1 MNSDEEMNNSNNNIS
16 EEASNSDNENYE
28 NEDNIKPKYIPPK
41 QTALPFVT
49 FENGKFIISEEAKKL
64 LSQKSNENMGII
76 SLVGKYRTGKSFLLN
91 RVILQRKENLGFGV
105 APTIRPCTK
114 GIWIW
119 SDPLTISNVHS
130 SSPFPAY
137 LIDTEGL
144 GAYDEEINHDSKIFL
159 IAVLISSLFIYNSFG
174 AIDENEISNLS
185 FVLNLSK
192 TIKIKSVS
200 LEDNEEDLARY
211 FPTLLWLLRDFS
223 LKLEDKNGNVITEKQ
238 YLENALREL
247 SGLTNSIE
255 EKNRIRNLIRGY
267 FPERD
272 CFVMVRPTEDEHDLQ
287 NLQNLPDNNFRKE
300 FLEQSKIFRNKVMKK
315 TKPKRLNGKLLSGA
329 MLVEFVQ
336 NVLDSINSGGIPV
349 IEDSWRYIMKNE
361 CIKSSKELINKFIIE
376 INQYK
381 DKNKNNKDFL
391 KNIKKYTKNLA
402 DRYIKDFLS
411 NNLIDDEDSKK
422 EFSEKLEKKI
432 NQELVK
438 FNKEIDKITEE
449 KFEND
454 LNIEANKFI
463 ESLKDMDYSKNYYK
477 FFDDIEIF
485 KENSAN
491 ITPDFPEKNQILF
504 DKLMLIIRKFFDIQI
519 GKIKKDNEIEITN
532 LKNEKNKYLEK
543 INDLNK
549 DMNLLN
555 SKNNDTINKLNNEI
569 NNEKSKTKKMEEK
582 LNNAIKQNKID
593 TENLLKELNSK
604 KTDFDVQNNE
614 LINIQKK
621 YENELKAK
629 EEQILIMKM
638 NNDKIMSLNDQ
649 KLNYVEE
656 EINGLKDKYN
666 KLLKDSKAK
675 EEKLNKDIIILT
687 EKNKKLKIEKEKN
700 ENLSKEQANNNL
712 NNIMKY
718 LSENLK
724 AQSEENKSMF
734 EKMFKDKENSMQNYK
749 ELHQNI
755 KELNEK
761 NNELVLNNNILNT
774 KIKSLEEQNTKL
786 NLYKDIIHNSKGFK
800 CKYCEKVYLYEDF
813 KDHYSNCQKGLISN
827 TNINNTNINF
837 SPEKLKIK
845 ILKGRVKQ
853 DELGK
858 PYLEYIIDVNYD
870 TQNWRIS
877 RRFNHFSN
885 LFKTLKN
892 LCKSSGIQMPQSSNI
907 FINFG
912 NNTQF
917 SNFHENKII
926 QLEKFLKDL
935 SEINMINTSKPY
947 RKFLEFEQYV
957 DEDSDAIVNI
967 GSSNI
972 KGNYNHLGD
981 NNDKISDNDD
991 KSIED
996 SI

>member
-1 MNSDEEMNNSNNNIS
+1 MSSEDENNNSNNIS
-16 EEASNSDNENYE
+16 EEGQNSDNENY
-28 NEDNIKPKYIPPK
+28 DNIDQVEPKYIPPK
-41 QTALPFVT
+41 QTAIPFVT

-64 LSQKSNENMGII
+64 LSQKSNDNMGII

-91 RVILQRKENLGFGV
+91 RVILNRRENLGFGV
-105 APTIRPCTK
+105 GPTIRPCTK

-119 SDPLTISNVHS
+119 SDPLTISNVHNS
-130 SSPFPAY
+130 TPFPAY

-192 TIKIKSVS
+192 TIKIKSVT
-200 LEDNEEDLARY
+200 LEDNEEELARY

-255 EKNRIRNLIRGY
+255 EKNRVRNLIRTY

-287 NLQNLPDNNFRKE
+287 NLQNLPDNKFRKE
-300 FLEQSKIFRNKVMKK
+300 FLEESIIFRNKVMKK
-315 TKPKRLNGKLLSGA
+315 TKPKRLNGKILTGA

-336 NVLDSINSGGIPV
+336 NILDSINSGGIPV

-361 CIKSSKELINKFIIE
+361 CIKSTKELINKFIIE
-376 INQYK
+376 INKYK
-381 DKNKNNKDFL
+381 DENKDKKDFL

-402 DRYIKDFLS
+402 DKYIKEFLN

-463 ESLKDMDYSKNYYK
+463 ESLKEADYSKNYYK
-477 FFDDIEIF
+477 FFDDIELF
-485 KENSAN
+485 KEKSAN
-491 ITPDFPEKNQILF
+491 ITPDFPAKNQILF
-504 DKLMLIIRKFFDIQI
+504 DKVMLIIRKFFDIQI
-519 GKIKKDNEIEITN
+519 VKIKEDNEKEITN
-532 LKNEKNKYLEK
+532 LKNEKNKYLDR
-543 INDLNK
+543 INELNK
-549 DMNLLN
+549 GMNLLN
-555 SKNNDTINKLNNEI
+555 SKNTDIINKLNNDL
-569 NNEKSKTKKMEEK
+569 NNEKSKTKKMEER
-582 LNNAIKQNKID
+582 LNNALKQNKID
-593 TENLLKELNSK
+593 MENLERELNSK
-604 KTDFDVQNNE
+604 KSDFDVQNNE
-614 LINIQKK
+614 LLNIQRK
-621 YENELKAK
+621 YENDLKAK

-649 KLNYVEE
+649 KLNYVEK
-656 EINGLKDKYN
+656 EISSLKEKYN

-675 EEKLNKDIIILT
+675 EEKLNKDITILT

-700 ENLSKEQANNNL
+700 ENLNKEQVNNNL

-724 AQSEENKSMF
+724 AQSEENKNMF
-734 EKMFKDKENSMQNYK
+734 EKMFKDKENSLQNYK

-761 NNELVLNNNILNT
+761 NNELLLNNNILDT

-786 NLYKDIIHNSKGFK
+786 NIYKDIIHNSKGFK
-800 CKYCEKVYLYEDF
+800 CKYCEKIYSYEDF
-813 KDHYSNCQKGLISN
+813 KDHYTNCQKGLISN
-827 TNINNTNINF
+827 TNLNNTNINF
-837 SPEKLKIK
+837 SPEKLKVK

-892 LCKSSGIQMPQSSNI
+892 LCKSNGIQMPQSSNI

-912 NNTQF
+912 NNTTF
-917 SNFHENKII
+917 STFHEKKII

-935 SEINMINTSKPY
+935 SEINVINTSKPY

-957 DEDSDAIVNI
+957 DEDNDVIVNI

-972 KGNYNHLGD
+972 KGSYNNLGD
-981 NNDKISDNDD
+981 NDEQLSDNNGD
-991 KSIED
+991 KSMDD

>member
-774 KIKSLEEQNTKL
+774 KIISLEEQNTKL

-935 SEINMINTSKPY
+935 SKINMINTSKPY

-981 NNDKISDNDD
+981 NDDKISDNDD

>member
-287 NLQNLPDNNFRKE
+287 NLQNLPDNSFRKE

-454 LNIEANKFI
+454 LNIKANKFI

-555 SKNNDTINKLNNEI
+555 SKNNDTINKLNTEI

-981 NNDKISDNDD
+981 NDDKISDNDD

>member
-593 TENLLKELNSK
+593 TENLLKELNTK

-649 KLNYVEE
+649 KLNYVEK

-700 ENLSKEQANNNL
+700 ENSSKEQANNNL

-981 NNDKISDNDD
+981 NDDKISDNDD